1 MLLESVRVL
10 RGSEDKFCLAYG
22 IFGLAA
28 VAAAREEPVRAARL
42 WGAAEA
48 RGDRRRFPNA
58 VGA

>member
-1 MLLESVRVL
+1 ML

-42 WGAAEA
+42 WGRRRPLREIE
-48 RGDRRRFPNA
+48 RRFPNA